1 MNERGDE
8 MANIALLNRC
18 NLRCP
23 YCFADGYLSSEK
35 DDISV
40 ARFEELLDF
49 CAPDGSLGIIGGEPL
64 LHPLFDRL
72 MDIVKDD
79 YRFGKITV
87 FTNGIF
93 IEKHLSAFLDGR
105 LSLLINLNSPSDI
118 GATNFE
124 RVEKGIS
131 LLEENGVLPFVTVG
145 INVYMENQDFSHQ
158 LRIIEKFGFNR
169 VRLSV
174 VIPQDKKAGGI
185 PYFIKMKPTLLGL
198 YSELARLG
206 VSPCYDCNAIPEC
219 VFDEREK
226 RLLSSLPFSNSF
238 EREIFMGQR
247 SVCSPVIDIYPDKTA
262 TRCFGCYD
270 MCRVSIDEFESIGD
284 LRNYFFKEID
294 ARLVHNYASPKC
306 AGCYKNK
313 VFGCF
318 GGCLCYL
325 EENT

>member
-1 MNERGDE
+1 

-18 NLRCP
+18 NLKCP
-23 YCFADGYLSSEK
+23 YCFANGYIESEK
-35 DDISV
+35 GDIGR

-64 LHPLFDRL
+64 LHPQFDEL
-72 MDIVKDD
+72 MEIAKDD
-79 YRFGKITV
+79 FRFGKITV

-93 IEKHLSAFLDGR
+93 IDKHLPVFLDGR
-105 LSLLINLNSPSDI
+105 LSLLINVNSCDDI
-118 GATNFE
+118 GKSNFE
-124 RVEKGIS
+124 RMENGIS
-131 LLEENGVLPFVTVG
+131 LLKENGLLASASVG
-145 INVYMENQDFSHQ
+145 INVYKEGQDFSSQ
-158 LRIIEKFGFNR
+158 LVLIEKFGFDR
-169 VRLSV
+169 VRISV
-174 VIPQDKKAGGI
+174 VIPQDKSEGGI
-185 PYFIKMKPTLLGL
+185 PYFMRMKPTLLKL

-219 VFDEREK
+219 VFTADER
-226 RLLSSLPFSNSF
+226 RLLGSLPFANDF
-238 EREIFMGQR
+238 EREIFMGKR

-270 MCRVSIDEFESIGD
+270 MKRVKIDGFETIGD

-294 ARLVHNYASPKC
+294 ARLVHNYASPRC
-306 AGCYKNK
+306 AECYKNK

-325 EENT
+325 EETK